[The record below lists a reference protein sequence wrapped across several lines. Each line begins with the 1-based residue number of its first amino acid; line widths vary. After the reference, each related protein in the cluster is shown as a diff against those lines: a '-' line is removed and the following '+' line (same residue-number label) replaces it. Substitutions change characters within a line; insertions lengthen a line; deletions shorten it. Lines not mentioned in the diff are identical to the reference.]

1 MNGKIV
7 IITGG
12 AQGIGKATAER
23 FCKEGASVVI
33 WDINEEK
40 GKECVIQFKNIGFN
54 LLFQKV
60 DTTDYTTVVNAASEV
75 INIYKKIDV
84 LINCASIISNAVDSK
99 LTIDQWQKT
108 IDINLTGVFNCT
120 KVIGPLMVKNKYGR
134 IINTS
139 SLMGMYGDN
148 DQINY
153 SATNSGII
161 GITRVWSRELGKQG
175 ITVNIVTPGFIASDN
190 HENPNPTSL
199 KSIKDKIPVG
209 RLGLPDDIA
218 NAYLFLAAESSSFI
232 NGAVLNVD
240 GGYAA

>member
-1 MNGKIV
+1 MKGKIV

-12 AQGIGKATAER
+12 AQGIGKATAEK

-33 WDINEEK
+33 WDINEDKSE
-40 GKECVIQFKNIGFN
+40 ECVSEFKKNGFD
-54 LLFQKV
+54 LFFQKV
-60 DTTDYTTVVNAASEV
+60 DTTDYTNVVNAASEV
-75 INIYKKIDV
+75 IHTYKKIDV

-99 LTIDQWQKT
+99 LNKEQWQKT
-108 IDINLTGVFNCT
+108 IDVNLTGVFNCT

-175 ITVNIVTPGFIASDN
+175 ITVNIVTPGFIASETQKNLD
-190 HENPNPTSL
+190 PSSL

-209 RLGLPDDIA
+209 RLGLPSDIA